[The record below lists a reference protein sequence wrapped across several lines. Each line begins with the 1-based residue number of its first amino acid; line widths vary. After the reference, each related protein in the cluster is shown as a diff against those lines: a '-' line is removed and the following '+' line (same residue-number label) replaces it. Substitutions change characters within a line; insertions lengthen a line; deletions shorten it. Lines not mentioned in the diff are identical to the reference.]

1 MLQWKLL
8 SINDRTMEEV
18 AMKTAIKQ
26 IFAKTKTPTKI
37 IFATLALGLFVHSQA
52 NAQIQ
57 PADINKYASAMKQ
70 SANNR
75 DLNKVAEMIADDV
88 IIKITRN
95 GKSAT
100 LNKTEYLKR
109 LQKNWQISNNYSYNI
124 QVSDVIASGDHV
136 KANII
141 TQEVIGNN
149 TYVTNSRATLSENN
163 NKAVLLKA
171 VSQVTVK

>member
-1 MLQWKLL
+1 
-8 SINDRTMEEV
+8 MEIV
-18 AMKTAIKQ
+18 AMKTVIKQ

-37 IFATLALGLFVHSQA
+37 IFATLALGMLLHSQA

-57 PADINKYASAMKQ
+57 PTDINRYASAMKQ

-75 DLNKVAEMIADDV
+75 DLNKVADMIADDV

-100 LNKTEYLKR
+100 LNKSEYLKR
-109 LQKNWQISNNYSYNI
+109 LQKNWQISDNYSYNI
-124 QVSDVIASGDHV
+124 QVSDIIASGDHI
-136 KANII
+136 KATII
-141 TQEVIGNN
+141 TQEVIGKNGQTA
-149 TYVTNSRATLSENN
+149 TYVTNSRATLAENG

>member
-1 MLQWKLL
+1 
-8 SINDRTMEEV
+8 
-18 AMKTAIKQ
+18 MKTTIKQ

-37 IFATLALGLFVHSQA
+37 IFATLALGLFIHSQA
-52 NAQIQ
+52 TAKIQ
-57 PADINKYASAMKQ
+57 ATDINHYASVMKQ

-75 DLNKVAEMIADDV
+75 DLNKIADMIADDV

-100 LNKTEYLKR
+100 LNKAEYLKR
-109 LQKNWQISNNYSYNI
+109 LQKNWQISDNYSYNI
-124 QVSDVIASGDHV
+124 QVSDIVTSGDHV

-141 TQEVIGNN
+141 TQEVIGKNGQ
-149 TYVTNSRATLSENN
+149 TAIYVTKSRATLTESG

-171 VSQVTVK
+171 VSQVSVK

>member
-1 MLQWKLL
+1 
-8 SINDRTMEEV
+8 
-18 AMKTAIKQ
+18 MKTAIKR
-26 IFAKTKTPTKI
+26 IFAKNSYKTPTKI
-37 IFATLALGLFVHSQA
+37 ILATLALGLLVYSQA

-57 PADINKYASAMKQ
+57 ATDINHYASVMKQ

-75 DLNKVAEMIADDV
+75 DLNKIADMIADDV

-100 LNKTEYLKR
+100 LNKIEYLKR
-109 LQKNWQISNNYSYNI
+109 LQQNWQSANNYSYNI
-124 QVSDVIASGDHV
+124 QVSDIISSGDHI
-136 KANII
+136 KANIT

-149 TYVTNSRATLSENN
+149 TYVTQSRATLTENN

-171 VSQVTVK
+171 VSQVSVK

>member
-1 MLQWKLL
+1 
-8 SINDRTMEEV
+8 MEEV

-26 IFAKTKTPTKI
+26 IFAKSKTPTKI
-37 IFATLALGLFVHSQA
+37 IFATLALGLLVYSQA

-57 PADINKYASAMKQ
+57 ATDINRYASVMKQ
-70 SANNR
+70 SANNK
-75 DLNKVAEMIADDV
+75 DLNKIADMIADDV

-109 LQKNWQISNNYSYNI
+109 LQQNWQSANNYSYNI
-124 QVSDVIASGDHV
+124 QVSDIITSGDHI
-136 KANII
+136 KANIT

-149 TYVTNSRATLSENN
+149 TYVTNSRATLTENN

-171 VSQVTVK
+171 VSQVSVK

>member
-1 MLQWKLL
+1 
-8 SINDRTMEEV
+8 MEAV

-26 IFAKTKTPTKI
+26 FLTKTKKPTKI
-37 IFATLALGLFVHSQA
+37 IFATLTLGLLIHSQA

-70 SANNR
+70 SANNK
-75 DLNKVAEMIADDV
+75 DLNKIADMIADDV

-100 LNKTEYLKR
+100 LNKAEYLKR
-109 LQKNWQISNNYSYNI
+109 LQKNWQAGDNYSYNI
-124 QVSDVIASGDHV
+124 QVSNIIASGDHI

-149 TYVTNSRATLSENN
+149 TYVTNSRATLSESN

>member
-1 MLQWKLL
+1 
-8 SINDRTMEEV
+8 
-18 AMKTAIKQ
+18 MKTAIKQ
-26 IFAKTKTPTKI
+26 FLTKTKKPTKI
-37 IFATLALGLFVHSQA
+37 IFATLTLGLLIHSQA

-57 PADINKYASAMKQ
+57 PADINKYASVMKQ
-70 SANNR
+70 SANNK
-75 DLNKVAEMIADDV
+75 DLNKIADMIADDV

-100 LNKTEYLKR
+100 LNKAEYLKR
-109 LQKNWQISNNYSYNI
+109 LQKNWQAGDNYSYNI
-124 QVSDVIASGDHV
+124 QVSNIIASGDHI

-149 TYVTNSRATLSENN
+149 TYVTNSRATLSESN